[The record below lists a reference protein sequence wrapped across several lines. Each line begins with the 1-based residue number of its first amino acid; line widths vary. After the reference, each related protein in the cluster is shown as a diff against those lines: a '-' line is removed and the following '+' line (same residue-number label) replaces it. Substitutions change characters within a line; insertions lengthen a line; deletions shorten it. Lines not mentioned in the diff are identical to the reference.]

1 MLTIQ
6 TQHVLKYKNTNRTS
20 PSTKST
26 QTEHK
31 NYSRK
36 TKAQAQKYK
45 NPPNKN
51 TIKKSP
57 YDQTKN

>member
-26 QTEHK
+26 QTEHI

-45 NPPNKN
+45 SPHNKN
-51 TIKKSP
+51 TTKKSP
-57 YDQTKN
+57 YSQTKN